1 MRLPVPLLVVVLALA
16 ACSRQHEETVN
27 LVMLDGGP
35 AEAEAIRAA
44 TAEGL
49 VGLDEQGR
57 VVPALADRWIV
68 TDDGESYIFRLRDGT
83 WADGTPLTGESAR
96 AALRQSLAALR
107 GTSLAQDFAAVD
119 EVRAMAGR
127 VVEIRLSRP
136 MPDFLQLLAQPEL
149 GLARRGRGAGPMALR
164 RDGQVAVLTPIA
176 PDKRGLPAVKDW
188 SRQVRTLHLSPG
200 AARTALDRFEQD
212 PALVVLGGTFNHWPA
227 LADARVPGAAI
238 RRDPVTGLFGLA
250 VVHEDGFLGDAANR
264 EAIAMA
270 IDREALA
277 KAFQAPG
284 WTGTTRL
291 VSPGTDG
298 DPGLVAERWSGLTQA
313 QRQAAA
319 AARLAHWR
327 VHAPGHAAAAAN
339 GREPAPE
346 VSLRLA
352 LPSGLGADVL
362 FARLAADLAAVGV
375 RLVRV
380 GAGDAADLRLVDRVA
395 PYSRADWFF
404 GQLGCTARPGVCSAA
419 ADAAYAVARD
429 LPDPA
434 ARGRQLA
441 KAETELMAAN
451 TFIPLGP
458 PLRWSLAAPDTIG
471 FAPNRWGVHPLLPLA
486 LRPPR

>member
-1 MRLPVPLLVVVLALA
+1 MRFPVLLLVVALA

-27 LVMLDGGP
+27 LVMLDGDP
-35 AEAEAIRAA
+35 AEAKALRAA

-83 WADGTPLTGESAR
+83 WADGAPLTGESAR
-96 AALRQSLAALR
+96 AALRQALAALR
-107 GTSLAQDFAAVD
+107 GTELAPDFAVVD

-149 GLARRGRGAGPMALR
+149 GLTRRGRGAGPMALR

-188 SRQVRTLHLSPG
+188 SRQVRTLHLSSG
-200 AARTALDRFEQD
+200 SARAALDRFERD

-238 RRDPVTGLFGLA
+238 RRDSVTGLFGLA
-250 VVHEDGFLGDAANR
+250 VAHEDGFLADPANR

-327 VHAPGHAAAAAN
+327 AHAPAHTGVAN
-339 GREPAPE
+339 GREPAPA

-362 FARLAADLAAVGV
+362 FARLSVDLAAVGV

-380 GAGDAADLRLVDRVA
+380 GAGEAADLRLIDRVA
-395 PYSRADWFF
+395 RYSRADWFF
-404 GQLGCTARPGVCSAA
+404 GQLGCAARPGACSAA
-419 ADAAYAVARD
+419 ADAAYAAARD
-429 LPDPA
+429 LADPA
-434 ARGRQLA
+434 ARARQLA